1 MATSTKKELGYFGN
15 IWVRQHNLEKTG
27 DHNDGGHIHF
37 FDHVTMLVRGKV
49 RVDVLDTITKE
60 ERSKEFEGPTFM
72 VIRKDHKHKITALTD
87 DVQYYCVFALRDVD
101 GDVTDVYSSKNDPT
115 VIPIFTTVP
124 MADGVVDD
132 DYWVKKKLEDLDKA
146 TSHDH
151 DED

>member
-1 MATSTKKELGYFGN
+1 MATSKKKELGYFGN

-27 DHNDGGHIHF
+27 DNNDGGHVHF
-37 FDHVTMLVRGKV
+37 FDHVTMLVKGKV
-49 RVDVLDTITKE
+49 RVDVVDTITKE

-101 GDVTDVYSSKNDPT
+101 GDVTDVYSGNNDPYA
-115 VIPIFTTVP
+115 VP
-124 MADGVVDD
+124 LLDGVPDD

-146 TSHDH
+146 TTH
-151 DED
+151 DEG